1 MTRCRPR
8 GEAVAAALAACLFAS
23 LSAITVIAQQ
33 PVRTLTPYR
42 IVEDAIPLPLGDQRG
57 DAERGR
63 AIAFDP
69 ERGNCTICH
78 PVPGGKPRLQGD
90 VGPSLAGVAGRLTE
104 GQIRLRLVDGT
115 RINPSTIMPP
125 YHRVEGLNRVGP
137 AWRGKPVLGAGEI
150 EDLVAY
156 LLTLR

>member
-1 MTRCRPR
+1 MTLCPPR
-8 GEAVAAALAACLFAS
+8 GEAVAAALAACALTL
-23 LSAITVIAQQ
+23 LSATGAVAQQ
-33 PVRTLTPYR
+33 PVRTLAPYR
-42 IVEDAIPLPLGDQRG
+42 IVEDAIPLPLAGERG
-57 DAERGR
+57 NAERGR

-90 VGPSLAGVAGRLTE
+90 VGPPLSGVAGRLTE
-104 GQIRLRLVDGT
+104 GQIRLRIVDGT

-125 YHRVEGLNRVGP
+125 YHRVDGLNRVGP
-137 AWRGKPVLGAGEI
+137 AWRGKPVLSGDEI

-156 LLTLR
+156 LLTLK